1 MEFSN
6 ETIESIVMSASMG
19 QFGAQI
25 VAETFSHAVATFSDA
40 KKQLFNALTS
50 GAAAFFAY
58 FFTANEFVA
67 KAALLALISG
77 IFAEAALRLLKSK
90 NQASKSKSE
99 ELAAK
104 LVEIEQKDKDAR
116 ILELENKI
124 KDMSSK

>member
-6 ETIESIVMSASMG
+6 ETIESIIMSASMG

-25 VAETFSHAVATFSDA
+25 VAETFSHAVAELSDA

-77 IFAEAALRLLKSK
+77 VFAEAALRLLKKK
-90 NQASKSKSE
+90 NDSAKSKSE

-104 LVEIEQKDKDAR
+104 LTEIEQQDKDLK
-116 ILELENKI
+116 IKELEDRLKLLNK
-124 KDMSSK
+124 

>member
-6 ETIESIVMSASMG
+6 ETIESIVMAASMG

-25 VAETFSHAVATFSDA
+25 VAETFSHVVKELSEA

-50 GAAAFFAY
+50 GAAAFLAY

-77 IFAEAALRLLKSK
+77 VFAEAALRLLKKK
-90 NQASKSKSE
+90 NDSAKSKSE

-104 LVEIEQKDKDAR
+104 LTEIESKDKDDR
-116 ILELENKI
+116 IKELENKI
-124 KDMSSK
+124 KNLENS